1 MFGYI
6 QLVEVGFVLNWHSS
20 LIDGSKFSFLSY
32 IFMVSHRFM
41 VLIVRD

>member
-6 QLVEVGFVLNWHSS
+6 QLVEVGFVLNWDSS
-20 LIDGSKFSFLSY
+20 LTYGSKFVFLYY

-41 VLIVRD
+41 VPIVCD